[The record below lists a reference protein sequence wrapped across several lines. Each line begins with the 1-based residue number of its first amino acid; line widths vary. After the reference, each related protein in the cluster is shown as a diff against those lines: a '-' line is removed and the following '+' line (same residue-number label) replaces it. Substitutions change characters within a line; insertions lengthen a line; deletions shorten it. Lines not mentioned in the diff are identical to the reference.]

1 MKKNINL
8 SLFILILSCVLSTK
22 MVAQL
27 RLDYSKPLLKNPLSV
42 KKDTTAQEKNLLFI
56 PSRDGNY
63 QVRNLFYNPQKDG
76 KVSVVL
82 LNDVNETYF
91 ADVSFHK
98 MQFEA
103 LLSDIKL
110 KKEQRLKGRKTV
122 K

>member
-27 RLDYSKPLLKNPLSV
+27 SKPLLKNPLSV
-42 KKDTTAQEKNLLFI
+42 KKDTVVQEKNLLFI

>member
-22 MVAQL
+22 MVAQW

-42 KKDTTAQEKNLLFI
+42 KKDTVAQEKNLLFV

-76 KVSVVL
+76 KVNTIL
-82 LNDVNETYF
+82 LNDENATHF
-91 ADVSFHK
+91 ADASFHK
-98 MQFEA
+98 IQFDA
-103 LLSDIKL
+103 LLSDAKL
-110 KKEQRLKGRKTV
+110 RNEQRLKEKKTV

>member
-27 RLDYSKPLLKNPLSV
+27 SKPLLKNPLSV
-42 KKDTTAQEKNLLFI
+42 KKDTVVQEKNLLFI

-76 KVSVVL
+76 KVNTIL
-82 LNDVNETYF
+82 LNDENATHF
-91 ADVSFHK
+91 ADASFHK
-98 MQFEA
+98 IQFDA
-103 LLSDIKL
+103 LLSDAKL
-110 KKEQRLKGRKTV
+110 RNEQRLKEKKTV